1 MADAVKESAGD
12 TGTGDATGF
21 TLVDC
26 DVHPIFPEGLNT
38 IHPYITSAWAKK
50 LGLAGQE
57 AWKSGS
63 GLPGVFGIP
72 TNSIYTSLDG
82 PTRLDAIPDDGQV
95 PASTPELIAKYLLD
109 PWKIDRGVLV
119 QGNIFGLG
127 AIPNADVAFTI
138 AQGTNGWLA
147 DKWVGKD
154 DRLRYAVVVAPQDPV
169 RSAAEIRE
177 RAAGEGAIEVLLP
190 ANRKSMGDPFL
201 HPIYDA
207 ASECGLPVVVH
218 PTAVESIYVNGPQIG
233 QEPAWYYMEWRAGL
247 GATHMVNAAS
257 LVAHGVF
264 EKFPDLKIIF
274 SEVGYAWL
282 LELMWKMDKDFKA
295 LRDETPW
302 LKRMPSEYM
311 LDHFRFTTQPWLEPR
326 TRKELLDF
334 CEMIDAE
341 RTLLFSTDFP
351 HWDGDDPNWTLKQL
365 PDHLR
370 SRIAAE
376 SAVELYGDRLL

>member
-1 MADAVKESAGD
+1 MAEAVKESAGE
-12 TGTGDATGF
+12 TGTGDGSGF

-26 DVHPIFPEGLNT
+26 DVHPIFPEGLKS
-38 IHPYITSAWAKK
+38 IEPYITSAWATK
-50 LGLAGQE
+50 LGVAGHE
-57 AWKSGS
+57 DWKSGS

-82 PTRLDAIPDDGQV
+82 STRLDAIPEDGQV
-95 PASTPELIAKYLLD
+95 PASTPELIAKHLLD
-109 PWKIDRGVLV
+109 PWEIDRGVLV

-138 AQGTNGWLA
+138 AQGTNAWLV
-147 DKWVGKD
+147 DNWVGKD
-154 DRLRYAVVVAPQDPV
+154 ERLRYAIVVAPQDPV
-169 RSAAEIRE
+169 RAAAEIRE
-177 RAAGEGAIEVLLP
+177 RAAGPGAIEVLLP
-190 ANRKSMGDPFL
+190 ANRKNMGDPFL

-218 PTAVESIYVNGPQIG
+218 PTAVESVYVNGPQIG

-247 GATHMVNAAS
+247 GAVHMVNGAS
-257 LVAHGVF
+257 LVSHGVF

-311 LDHFRFTTQPWLEPR
+311 LEHFRFTTQPWLEPR
-326 TRKELLDF
+326 SRKELLDF
-334 CEMIDAE
+334 CEMIDAG

-365 PDHLR
+365 PEHLR

-376 SAVELYGDRLL
+376 SAVELYGDRLR